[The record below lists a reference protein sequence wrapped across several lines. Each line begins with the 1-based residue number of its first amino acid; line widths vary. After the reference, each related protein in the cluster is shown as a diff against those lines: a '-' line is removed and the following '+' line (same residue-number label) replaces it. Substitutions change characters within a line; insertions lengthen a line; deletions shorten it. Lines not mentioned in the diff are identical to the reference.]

1 MALNIDFTCAAS
13 AALHCR
19 YPVFGS
25 AMSCVCALWLETIGV
40 LSLHDVALC
49 IKNALPKQTLIG
61 PVRRSTHSHRS

>member
-13 AALHCR
+13 AALRCQH
-19 YPVFGS
+19 PVFGS

-40 LSLHDVALC
+40 LSLHDVALR

-61 PVRRSTHSHRS
+61 PVWLSALCHRS